1 MWRNTLPWLNTFDEL
16 RREMDRLFDG
26 FGVRHV
32 GFPVRRGPFPAL
44 NVWDN
49 AESVFVEAEVPG
61 VKPDDFE
68 VYAIGN
74 ELTIKGRRHPVRG
87 DKLVYQRQER
97 GTGEFTRV
105 ITLPCEVNADK
116 VDAVLKDGV
125 LRIELPKAAA
135 ARPKQIAVKTS

>member
-1 MWRNTLPWLNTFDEL
+1 
-16 RREMDRLFDG
+16 MDRLYDR
-26 FGVRHV
+26 FGVGQV
-32 GFPVRRGPFPAL
+32 GLPVRRAPLPAL

-49 AESVFVEAEVPG
+49 AESVFVEAEVLG

-68 VYAIGN
+68 VYAVGN
-74 ELTIKGRRHPVRG
+74 ELTIKGRRRPMQG
-87 DKLVYQRQER
+87 DKVVYQRQER

-125 LRIELPKAAA
+125 LRIELPKTAA
-135 ARPKQIAVKTS
+135 ARPKQIAVKAS